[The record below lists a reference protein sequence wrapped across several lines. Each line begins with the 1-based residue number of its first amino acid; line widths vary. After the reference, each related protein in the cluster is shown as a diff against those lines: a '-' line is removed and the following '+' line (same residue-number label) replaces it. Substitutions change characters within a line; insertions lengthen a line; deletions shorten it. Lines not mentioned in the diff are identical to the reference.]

1 MSRTNSV
8 SPLKWKTKVSANHL
22 SSVATTITQSGLAFM
37 PKQTKVLILGS
48 GAAGLTAAIYAA
60 RANLAPLV
68 IEGLQSGGQLTITTD
83 VENYP
88 GFPDGILG
96 PDLMTRMH
104 KQAERFGTEFIYD
117 NAESVD
123 LSQRPFVVK
132 TSEQEVRAQTLII
145 ATGASA
151 KLLGLESENKLMGH
165 GVSAC
170 ATCDG
175 FFFRDK
181 KVFVVGG
188 GDTAIEEAMFLTRFA
203 TKVTLVHRRET
214 FRASA
219 IMVDR
224 MRRNEKIDYLLNCVV
239 EDIGDVEAGEVT
251 WIRVKNIKTGEVSQH
266 DADGVF
272 IAIGHQPSTD
282 LFKDKLDLNESGY
295 IITKYEGS
303 VLTKIKG
310 VFASGDCID
319 HTYRQAVTAAGS
331 GCRAALE
338 AQWLLESEE
347 NELEES
353 ALQPQAKEMEAS
365 AETAKEE
372 NDGKSAKV
380 QQPEPVGKSQGC
392 C

>member
-1 MSRTNSV
+1 MPN
-8 SPLKWKTKVSANHL
+8 KTKKL
-22 SSVATTITQSGLAFM
+22 T
-37 PKQTKVLILGS
+37 ILGS

-60 RANLAPLV
+60 RANLEPLV
-68 IEGLQSGGQLTITTD
+68 IEGLQAGGQLTITTD

-88 GFPDGILG
+88 GFPDGIQG

-132 TSEQEVRAQTLII
+132 TSEQEIRTQTLII
-145 ATGASA
+145 TTGASA
-151 KLLGLESENKLMGH
+151 KLLGLESESKLMGH

-181 KVFVVGG
+181 KVYVVGG

-203 TKVTLVHRRET
+203 SSVTLIHRRET

-239 EDIGDVEAGEVT
+239 EDIGDVAAGEVK
-251 WIRVKNIKTGEVSQH
+251 WVKVKNIKTGEISQH
-266 DADGVF
+266 EADGVF
-272 IAIGHQPSTD
+272 IAIGHQPNTD
-282 LFKDKLDLNESGY
+282 LFKDKLDMNESGY
-295 IITKYEGS
+295 IITHYEGS
-303 VLTKIKG
+303 VLTKIPG
-310 VFASGDCID
+310 VFAAGDCID
-319 HTYRQAVTAAGS
+319 QKYRQAVTAAGT

-338 AQWLLESEE
+338 AQWLLEQEE
-347 NELEES
+347 AEHEES
-353 ALQPQAKEMEAS
+353 GQAPANAQDASAKEQKDS
-365 AETAKEE
+365 AMM
-372 NDGKSAKV
+372 
-380 QQPEPVGKSQGC
+380 QQKPEPVGKKQGC